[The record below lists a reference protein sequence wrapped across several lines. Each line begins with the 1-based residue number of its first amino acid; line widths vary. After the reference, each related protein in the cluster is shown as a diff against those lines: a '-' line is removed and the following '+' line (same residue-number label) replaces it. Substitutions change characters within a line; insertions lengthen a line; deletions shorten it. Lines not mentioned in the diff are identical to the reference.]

1 MEHVLSAQQL
11 EMAVRHHER
20 GEWEQAER
28 VYRQALASN
37 PNNLQAAHSAG
48 VLALQTGRFET
59 AVQRLGRAVELGADL
74 PGTHLLIGRA
84 HKAAGEVDAA
94 IASYRRALAQA
105 PDLTDAH
112 ICLGLALKDQ
122 GKLAEAE
129 YAYRQALTTDAQSF
143 IARTN
148 LANLLQIQ
156 GHYTAAL
163 SEYETALAI
172 QPDSAELMYNTGKVL
187 RALGRNED
195 AAKHFQH
202 ALQLDENYLDAYYNL
217 GNTLDALEQF
227 QAAENCFC
235 DLLDL
240 LENGAGHRLDVP
252 ARAALHLNASTNLAC
267 TLVRAARFESALPLL
282 HHTLERDPQS
292 RVLHEQLLVVL
303 PYRFTT
309 RAEVDA
315 AYLNYQA
322 IVAAFEIPPVQRTV
336 RAPEHTRLRIGYV
349 SPDFRDHSVAF
360 FLEPVLAHHDRT
372 AFEVL
377 CYSNNKE
384 NDATTA
390 RFKTYADHWLDA
402 QALDDGQLAQRIA
415 DDGVDILVDL
425 CGRTLGNRLGAFLC
439 NPAPLQVAYLGYPT
453 YTGVP
458 HTVYRVTDAVIDP
471 DDAGP
476 DYEKPLR
483 LPHSM
488 FCYRPP
494 HDAPAVGALPARTCG
509 EICFGSFN
517 QLQKLSPHVFAL
529 WAEIL
534 RAVPKSRLLLK
545 AHGLASAH
553 ARARV
558 EDELLRA
565 GVDPER
571 VEMRGGAAERNA
583 HLAMYNEVDIAL
595 DTFPYNGATT
605 SFEAL
610 WMGVPVVTLAGET
623 HPSRMGA
630 SILSALGLNELIA
643 TSPSAYIAAAC
654 TLAADLDRLSALRA
668 NLRPML
674 AASRL
679 CDEVGFTRNYE
690 TALRNAWNARPL
702 QRGLA

>member
-1 MEHVLSAQQL
+1 MEHILSAQQL
-11 EMAVRHHER
+11 EVAVRHHER

-28 VYRQALASN
+28 IYGQALASN
-37 PNNLQAAHSAG
+37 PNNLHAAHCAG

-59 AVQRLGRAVELGADL
+59 AVQRLGRAVDLGADL
-74 PGTHLLIGRA
+74 PDTHLLIGRA
-84 HKAAGEVDAA
+84 QKAVGELDAA
-94 IASYRRALAQA
+94 IASYRRALAHA

-129 YAYRQALTTDAQSF
+129 QAYRQALALDAQSA

-148 LANLLQIQ
+148 LANVLQLQ
-156 GHYTAAL
+156 GHYAAAL
-163 SEYETALAI
+163 TVYETALEQ
-172 QPDSAELMYNTGKVL
+172 QPDSAELHYNTGKVL
-187 RALGRNED
+187 RALGRNEE
-195 AAKHFQH
+195 AAKHFQN
-202 ALQLDENYLDAYYNL
+202 ALQCDENYLDAYYNL
-217 GNTLDALEQF
+217 GNALDAIEQF

-240 LENGAGHRLDVP
+240 LESGAGRPLDAA

-282 HHTLERDPQS
+282 RHTLERDPQS

-315 AYLNYQA
+315 AYTRYQA
-322 IVAAFEIPPVQRTV
+322 IVAAFEIPSVQRP
-336 RAPEHTRLRIGYV
+336 AHSAEHARLRIGYV

-360 FLEPVLAHHDRT
+360 FLEPVLAHHDRA
-372 AFEVL
+372 AFEVR

-384 NDATTA
+384 DDATTA
-390 RFKTYADHWLDA
+390 RFKNYADHWLDT
-402 QALDDGQLAQRIA
+402 QALDDAQLAQRIA

-425 CGRTLGNRLGAFLC
+425 CGRTLGNRLGVFLC

-453 YTGVP
+453 YSGVP
-458 HTVYRVTDAVIDP
+458 RTAYRVTDAVIDP
-471 DDAGP
+471 DHAGP

-488 FCYRPP
+488 FCYRAPL
-494 HDAPAVGALPARTCG
+494 DAPAVGALPARTRG

-517 QLQKLSPHVFAL
+517 QLQKLSPQVFAL

-534 RAVPKSRLLLK
+534 RAVPNSRLLLK
-545 AHGLASAH
+545 AHGLANAH
-553 ARARV
+553 TRARV
-558 EDELLRA
+558 EDELVRA
-565 GVDPER
+565 GVAPER
-571 VEMRGGAAERNA
+571 VELRGGAPTRDA
-583 HLAMYNEVDIAL
+583 HLAMYNEIDIAL

-610 WMGVPVVTLAGET
+610 WMGVPLVTLAGET

-630 SILSALGLNELIA
+630 SILSALGLHELIA
-643 TSPSAYIAAAC
+643 TSPSAYVVAAC
-654 TLAADLDRLSALRA
+654 ALAADLDRLGALRA

-674 AASRL
+674 ARSSL
-679 CDEVGFTRNYE
+679 CDEAGFTRDFE
-690 TALRNAWNARPL
+690 TTLRAAWNARPM
-702 QRGLA
+702 QSGLA